1 MFLHE
6 ARGATVQTG
15 WWGVGDLAGERLLD
29 DRDGLGR
36 VLAYS
41 HRYDFQTGFLNYR
54 PFEEALASLLRNR
67 LAGWEFALLWIDVQN
82 LRQEFLLRGAEG
94 DEAMVRQIAESLRET
109 VGADGLLGRFGG
121 GSFLAAMPAAKFNTE
136 DRYRIQTIAD
146 SLRTLVV
153 SAREI
158 KPEIGAGAAFF
169 PADTESSPELI
180 RFAGLAAARAASVK
194 CTAVIPFHPEMNNQ
208 ILRDFQ
214 LEMEMHK
221 GLAEGQFGTDY
232 QPKVDLK
239 TGYVLGAEALMR
251 WRHPQR
257 GQVSPDEFIPVAERS
272 RLIQCIFESCLR
284 SALESVQ
291 QWRNQGLELPVI
303 SINVTAAD
311 VRRQDFVRDVR
322 RIVEEFAIAPTEL
335 ELEVT
340 ESMLVDDEGL
350 LDVRLRQLRGAG
362 VRISIDDFGARYTSF
377 NMLKRLPLNAM
388 KIDRCFVNGIH
399 RSENMRTLCQSV
411 LAMAHSLTLHTVAE
425 GIEDRDELEI
435 LRQMGCNAGQGLLF
449 QPPIPAEEFAGFLRM
464 WPVRNSFFGFA
475 QPRRVTS
482 AFGT

>member
-1 MFLHE
+1 
-6 ARGATVQTG
+6 
-15 WWGVGDLAGERLLD
+15 
-29 DRDGLGR
+29 
-36 VLAYS
+36 
-41 HRYDFQTGFLNYR
+41 
-54 PFEEALASLLRNR
+54 
-67 LAGWEFALLWIDVQN
+67 
-82 LRQEFLLRGAEG
+82 
-94 DEAMVRQIAESLRET
+94 
-109 VGADGLLGRFGG
+109 
-121 GSFLAAMPAAKFNTE
+121 
-136 DRYRIQTIAD
+136 
-146 SLRTLVV
+146 
-153 SAREI
+153 
-158 KPEIGAGAAFF
+158 
-169 PADTESSPELI
+169 LI

-362 VRISIDDFGARYTSF
+362 VRISIDDFGARYSSF

-411 LAMAHSLTLHTVAE
+411 LAMAHSLALHTVAE